1 MITDQN
7 GNVIRFTPERALDNF
22 INHYSLY
29 NMKRFV
35 GKRCFPTKNYK
46 PEAPSLNV
54 MDIAFGE
61 NTSLK
66 WLEKNIE
73 ILDAI
78 AGTKVKMNTLQ
89 VTATALTL
97 YSKFTE
103 YRLNVREILL
113 FLFKFMSGD
122 YGTFY
127 GAVDPMKIGEAATQ
141 FLAWRRGEI
150 ENLEK
155 EEDKMDAARRHEEMM
170 RDAAPKEFVEKHL
183 KENNSPLLRV
193 IAKANNWEVQPPE
206 ESEDEKIYNTAK
218 SILGVEKMEKLF
230 LEKYNCTPQ
239 EYIEKYEKGMDTEHP
254 I

>member
-1 MITDQN
+1 
-7 GNVIRFTPERALDNF
+7 
-22 INHYSLY
+22 
-29 NMKRFV
+29 MKRFV
-35 GKRCFPTKNYK
+35 GKQCFPTKNYK

-61 NTSLK
+61 NASLK

-127 GAVDPMKIGEAATQ
+127 GAVDPMKIGEAAGQ
-141 FLAWRRGEI
+141 FLSWRREQI
-150 ENLEK
+150 ESIEAEEERLESIK
-155 EEDKMDAARRHEEMM
+155 RHDEMM
-170 RDAAPKEFVEKHL
+170 KNAASKEFVEKHL
-183 KENNSPLLRV
+183 KENNSPLLRI
-193 IAKANNWEVQPPE
+193 IAKANSWDVQPPE
-206 ESEDEKIYNTAK
+206 ENEDDKIYHTAK
-218 SILGVEKMEKLF
+218 AILGVETMEKLF
-230 LEKYNCTPQ
+230 LKKYNCTPQ
-239 EYIEKYEKGMDTEHP
+239 DYITAYEQVQNEK
-254 I
+254 

>member
-29 NMKRFV
+29 NMERFV
-35 GKRCFPTKNYK
+35 GKPCFPTKNYK

-54 MDIAFGE
+54 LDIAFGE

-78 AGTKVKMNTLQ
+78 AGTKTKMNTLQ
-89 VTATALTL
+89 VTATALSL
-97 YSKFTE
+97 YNKFTE

-155 EEDKMDAARRHEEMM
+155 EEEKNEAIRRYDEMM

-193 IAKANNWEVQPPE
+193 IAKANKWEIQPPE
-206 ESEDEKIYNTAK
+206 ESEDDKIYHTAK
-218 SILGVEKMEKLF
+218 SILGVATMEKF
-230 LEKYNCTPQ
+230 FFDKYNCKPQ
-239 EYIEKYEKGMDTEHP
+239 DYITAYEQVHNEK
-254 I
+254 